1 MSACRDWLDLA
12 VTIWLLVLGAFFV
25 ALVVQIV
32 RGKGGQR
39 LWLATIA
46 GGLLFVVVWLFVPLA
61 PALRHC
67 F

>member
-32 RGKGGQR
+32 GGKGGR
-39 LWLATIA
+39 
-46 GGLLFVVVWLFVPLA
+46 
-61 PALRHC
+61 
-67 F
+67 

>member
-1 MSACRDWLDLA
+1 M
-12 VTIWLLVLGAFFV
+12 IWLLVLGAFFV

-32 RGKGGQR
+32 RSKGGQMI
-39 LWLATIA
+39 LWLITIA
-46 GGLLFVVVWLFVPLA
+46 GGLFFVVVSPFVPLV